1 MSEKVEIADSVLTKD
16 EREWA
21 FALEE
26 ALYGN
31 DDPATRSSKVR
42 RAKRAFRR
50 TQQSINT
57 PDAPQTMDMPTD
69 FEMATHALI
78 GKGNTAKAL
87 KRIRRLAVFKE
98 TYKVPDFE
106 TDNDEDMEN
115 AIESV
120 MLIIKKFLGA
130 YPDFFKSIGMDN
142 HGRVTMVVR
151 LRGLRWTHPPPFNH
165 TEADR
170 MRAMYCLLHALQPT
184 IESVRRGT
192 VWIADL
198 GGVTTKPEVAFL
210 EGCRKLLRDSYP
222 IRVQDIPVVRCPPV
236 YSGAFVG
243 TYPFWSRHF
252 GKKFVR
258 VDTETLRNHFPAQ
271 LLGTKKTSA
280 QAAQQPVSSQP
291 LHRKNK
297 KANGQKKPT
306 KTKAAVVAPNGDEY
320 ENGWEYLDDSEIE
333 LEDAKNKDDLLSEPT
348 NEWEDWTT
356 ENLGGAEDGI
366 GKKNLDEDMCTKI
379 ERLVRM
385 RFETERTFRVS

>member
-1 MSEKVEIADSVLTKD
+1 MSEKVVDSVLTSD

-31 DDPATRSSKVR
+31 NDKNADNSSKVR
-42 RAKRAFRR
+42 RAQRAFRR
-50 TQQSINT
+50 TQQSIST
-57 PDAPQTMDMPTD
+57 PDDPQSMNMPSD
-69 FEMATHALI
+69 FELATHALI
-78 GKGNTAKAL
+78 GKGNTPKAL
-87 KRIRRLAVFKE
+87 KRIRRLAVFKD
-98 TYKVPDFE
+98 TYRVPDFE

-115 AIESV
+115 AIASI

-130 YPDFFKSIGMDN
+130 YPDFIKSIGMDR

-165 TEADR
+165 TESDR

-198 GGVTTKPEVAFL
+198 GGVTNRPEATFL
-210 EGCRKLLRDSYP
+210 EGCRQLLRDSYP

-236 YSGAFVG
+236 YSGAFAG

-271 LLGTKKTSA
+271 LLSNNAKAK
-280 QAAQQPVSSQP
+280 QAAKEQPPSSQP

-297 KANGQKKPT
+297 NKAG
-306 KTKAAVVAPNGDEY
+306 KTKSALPKTKVVVAPNGDEY
-320 ENGWEYLDDSEIE
+320 DNGWEYLDESDN
-333 LEDAKNKDDLLSEPT
+333 EDEPANKDDLLSEPQ

-356 ENLGGAEDGI
+356 ENLGGADDAV

-385 RFETERTFRVS
+385 RFETERNFRVS